1 MVRKELMCKGESV
14 EEQLKKEKKRVIVT
28 LSFNIVNSRV
38 TTIAYYIAIY
48 VYIWTNKSSLTITS
62 S

>member
-1 MVRKELMCKGESV
+1 MCKGESV
-14 EEQLKKEKKRVIVT
+14 DEQLKKEKKRVIVT

-48 VYIWTNKSSLTITS
+48 VYIWTNESSLTITS